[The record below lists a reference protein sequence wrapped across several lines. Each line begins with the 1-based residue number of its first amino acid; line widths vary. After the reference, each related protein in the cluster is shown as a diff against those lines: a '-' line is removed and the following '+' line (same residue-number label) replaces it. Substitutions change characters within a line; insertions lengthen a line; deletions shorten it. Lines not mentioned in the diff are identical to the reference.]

1 MTARPVLAAVA
12 FGLALVAQPGPVP
25 AQEAGLSGDGVEVP
39 VQHFPSCCPRPD
51 WWESVGPA
59 PHVQTM
65 DGFLKVWQDTS
76 LSAERKAKALFQV
89 IEDHYRNDD
98 DLTAA
103 AVTYYESVDG
113 SYPQLRAL
121 LEFGVGRYLDYDRPL
136 AHYAGKPGDLSA
148 GMVRKLARIYIADG
162 EPERAVPLLR
172 HILGPRRD
180 EVNDHMLEL
189 AAVPLGQALGELGRE
204 PEAIA
209 VLLEAKQEFHGDW
222 ERLLD
227 DELDRLRAR
236 MGLGYYLYDRRI
248 SGPLL
253 VALLGVILALGIFW
267 RRRPRLR

>member
-1 MTARPVLAAVA
+1 
-12 FGLALVAQPGPVP
+12 
-25 AQEAGLSGDGVEVP
+25 
-39 VQHFPSCCPRPD
+39 
-51 WWESVGPA
+51 
-59 PHVQTM
+59 
-65 DGFLKVWQDTS
+65 
-76 LSAERKAKALFQV
+76 
-89 IEDHYRNDD
+89 
-98 DLTAA
+98 
-103 AVTYYESVDG
+103 
-113 SYPQLRAL
+113 
-121 LEFGVGRYLDYDRPL
+121 
-136 AHYAGKPGDLSA
+136 
-148 GMVRKLARIYIADG
+148 
-162 EPERAVPLLR
+162 
-172 HILGPRRD
+172 
-180 EVNDHMLEL
+180 MLEL